1 MECIYLSCKKA
12 AKDSITCE
20 KCSVPKYCSE
30 ECMGLDLDRHSA
42 SCTPHIYSLRDFVPV
57 KDSQKVLG
65 SGAYGEVQLVQ
76 RKGTRELYAQKIY
89 KKSMIAA
96 MIPMKILFREIS
108 VHQTLIHP
116 NIVRLYD
123 HMEDA
128 TKLYLV
134 MEYVDK
140 GTLYDLLHRKGKL
153 SEREAWGIFTQTC
166 LGLHYLH
173 SKNILHRD
181 LKPENLLISKT
192 DAVKICD
199 FGWSA
204 HGTSERVTFCG
215 TLDYMSPEM
224 LNQANQTY
232 KVDVWAVGVLL
243 YEMLHAAPP
252 FRAKNPK
259 ELSRLISQSNYP
271 IGSNLSSGV
280 KSLISCLLQ
289 ENPESRPS
297 ILEALKSD
305 WVQGFKQERLRVNF
319 RVRSSET
326 GEGVVERIQGFVV
339 LVNFGGTCKELIEE
353 DLINEFTV
361 EDEQGEVLF
370 GKQEADID
378 SPVEKPMAKRGS
390 VVSKSQKLLKTGN
403 QALSRATKPLVTTS
417 TEVPLKKLQS
427 QEKKDE
433 EEKKSSLIGTKSL
446 KTFENINLT
455 PTPLTSKPTPNKSR
469 FLQRFKN
476 PPK

>member
-12 AKDSITCE
+12 ACDSITCE
-20 KCSVPKYCSE
+20 KCSIPKYCSE
-30 ECMGLDLDRHSA
+30 ECMMLDLERHSA

-57 KDSQKVLG
+57 KDSQKLLG

-123 HMEDA
+123 HMEDH
-128 TKLYLV
+128 TKLYLI

-140 GTLYDLLHRKGKL
+140 GTLYDLLHKKGKL
-153 SEREAWGIFTQTC
+153 SEREAWNIFTQTC

-224 LNQANQTY
+224 LNQLPQTY

-243 YEMLHAAPP
+243 YEMLHASPP

-259 ELSRLISQSNYP
+259 ELSRLISQNNFP
-271 IGSNLSSGV
+271 ISPNLSNSV
-280 KSLISCLLQ
+280 KSLISSLLQ
-289 ENPESRPS
+289 ENPESRPT
-297 ILEALKSD
+297 ILEVLKSE
-305 WVQGFKQERLRVNF
+305 WIQTFKQQRLKPNYKVLHP
-319 RVRSSET
+319 EL
-326 GEGVVERIQGFVV
+326 GEGLIDSIQGLVV
-339 LVNFGGTCKELIEE
+339 LINFNGSHKELIED
-353 DLINEFTV
+353 DLIKESTIEN
-361 EDEQGEVLF
+361 DQGETIF
-370 GKQEADID
+370 GKPEAEIE
-378 SPVEKPMAKRGS
+378 SPVEKPAGKRGS
-390 VVSKSQKLLKTGN
+390 VSSKSQKLLKTGN
-403 QALSRATKPLVTTS
+403 QSASRASRPLVFTS
-417 TEVPLKKLQS
+417 TEVPLKKLQI
-427 QEKKDE
+427 EE
-433 EEKKSSLIGTKSL
+433 EEKKSSQILTKSL

-455 PTPLTSKPTPNKSR
+455 PTATTAKPTVNKSR

-476 PPK
+476 PSK